1 MPSFDVVS
9 KVDIQEVS
17 NAVNNTLKEIGN
29 RYDFKSV
36 KWSLELDRKEKKV
49 EINAD
54 GDYYLEQIISSLK
67 ASFVKRQLDVKS
79 MEFATVEKASGN
91 TLRQKITIKEGIDQ
105 DNAKKITKHFKASK
119 MKVQASIQGDEVR
132 VSGKSRDD
140 LQQSI
145 QEIKGLDIPLAL
157 QFINF
162 RD

>member
-29 RYDFKSV
+29 RYDFKNF
-36 KWSLELDRKEKKV
+36 KWSLELDRKEKKI

-54 GDYYLEQIISSLK
+54 GDYYLEQIINSLK

-79 MEFATVEKASGN
+79 MGFATVEKASGN

-105 DNAKKITKHFKASK
+105 DNAKKITKHFKVSK